1 MQLADIVNMEFIE
14 LLLNSIIVVENLSKY
29 EISL

>member
-14 LLLNSIIVVENLSKY
+14 LLLNSIIVVQL
-29 EISL
+29 ILCIH